1 MTDQPDFI
9 VDPSGGVKD
18 VRHQKY
24 WRRSGSPPPQKPEA
38 GPSGHGGSVPP
49 HSQYTQKLRRPPGVV
64 LIPIGLI
71 IAILVAV
78 CRLLSGSAANDSYS
92 DSDISF
98 LNLGIGQYSRG
109 DYDMAIVYFNMVISS
124 EPDFGEAYNNRGLAY
139 HAKGDNDSA
148 LADFEKAIEL
158 LPDSA
163 IPYSNRGAVYLSV
176 GDHEKAIADLD
187 RALELDPRF
196 GKAYYNRG
204 LTYLDLGDYDNAIAN
219 FDKAIEFTPEE
230 VSTILNE
237 VPTGES
243 PLSAGFMD
251 YFHYTQSYADLPS
264 AYAYRGIAHFGKG
277 DHDRAVADL
286 EKALELGLDASIEQ
300 QVRALLT
307 TRAFAPEPGHWEGEF
322 YGGVYSAPI
331 SFDIGTD
338 GNIHDLEFAMNFGS
352 DGCIVTSDKIVVEA
366 DGTFSFTFGTPSS
379 QGTNVIRGRF
389 ESSTAVIGSTSS
401 LIECIGQSG
410 DFISVSVSSA
420 EGDTWRAE
428 LIDEQVSVVPTES
441 SIGTSTALIDANARA
456 LAIDPLTPTTLY
468 VGIEGRGV
476 FKSTNAGKSWNAINT
491 GITCSSVYVLAIDPA
506 SPNTIYAGTR
516 GEGVFR
522 STDGGQNWEPTD
534 LVNTDISALAID
546 PDRPTTVYAATTSGA
561 IHKSTDTG
569 GSWTAINA
577 GLTYNLRALVIDPL
591 TPTTLYAGSDNGV
604 FKSTD
609 GGSSWGAVN
618 TDVSQITVLAID
630 PLTPATL
637 YAGTH
642 SHTYP
647 RTMRYYPGSVYK
659 STDGGDNW
667 SQVTFRYT
675 YFWTLAIDPLTPTTL
690 YAGSDDGVLKSTDSG
705 RSWAEVGSGLT
716 EHAVYALAI
725 DPVTPITL
733 YAGTGD
739 GVFKSMDGGG
749 NWRAINTGLTE

>member
-24 WRRSGSPPPQKPEA
+24 WRTSASPAPQKPEA
-38 GPSGHGGSVPP
+38 GSSGRGGGVPT
-49 HSQYTQKLRRPPGVV
+49 HSQYIQKPKRPPGVIV
-64 LIPIGLI
+64 IPIGLI
-71 IAILVAV
+71 IAIMVAV
-78 CRLLSGSAANDSYS
+78 CRLLSGSTANDSYS

-98 LNLGIGQYSRG
+98 LNSGIGHYSRG

-163 IPYSNRGAVYLSV
+163 IPYSNRGAVYLSM
-176 GDHEKAIADLD
+176 GDYENAIADLD
-187 RALELDPRF
+187 KALELDPTF
-196 GKAYYNRG
+196 SKAYYNRG
-204 LTYLDLGDYDNAIAN
+204 LTYLGLGDYDNAIAD

-230 VSTILNE
+230 VSTILNK

-243 PLSAGFMD
+243 PLSAGLMD
-251 YFHYTQSYADLPS
+251 YFQYTQSYADLPS

-277 DHDRAVADL
+277 DLDRAIADL
-286 EKALELGLDASIEQ
+286 EKASELGLDPNVER

-307 TRAFAPEPGHWEGEF
+307 TRVFAPEPGHWEGEF
-322 YGGVYSAPI
+322 FGGVYSAPI

-352 DGCIVTSDKIVVEA
+352 DSCVVTSDEIVIEA
-366 DGTFSFTFGTPSS
+366 DGSFSFAFGSSSS
-379 QGTNVIRGRF
+379 QDANVIRGRF
-389 ESSTAVIGSTSS
+389 ESSTTVIGSTSD

-410 DFISVSVSSA
+410 DSISVSVSSA
-420 EGDTWRAE
+420 EEDTWRAE

-441 SIGTSTALIDANARA
+441 SIGTSTALIDGKARA

-476 FKSTNAGKSWNAINT
+476 FKSTNAGRSWNAINT
-491 GITCSSVYVLAIDPA
+491 GITYSSVYVLAIDPA
-506 SPNTIYAGTR
+506 SPNTIYAGTW
-516 GEGVFR
+516 GEGVFK

-546 PDRPTTVYAATTSGA
+546 PDRPTTVYAGTKSSSVF
-561 IHKSTDTG
+561 KSTDG
-569 GSWTAINA
+569 GDNWNTINM
-577 GLTYNLRALVIDPL
+577 GFTTNLSALVIDPR
-591 TPTTLYAGSDNGV
+591 TPTTLYAGSDEGV
-604 FKSTD
+604 FKSTN
-609 GGSSWGAVN
+609 GGSQWHKLN
-618 TDVSQITVLAID
+618 TGPTIALAID

-637 YAGTH
+637 YAGTR
-642 SHTYP
+642 SATY
-647 RTMRYYPGSVYK
+647 TGSWRYYPGSVFK

-667 SQVTFRYT
+667 DQVIFRYT
-675 YFWTLAIDPLTPTTL
+675 WFWTLAIDPLTPTTL
-690 YAGSDDGVLKSTDSG
+690 YAGSDEGVLKSTDSG
-705 RSWAEVGSGLT
+705 RSWTEVGSGLA

-725 DPVTPITL
+725 DPLTPTTL